1 MTRKARKTQS
11 TSKSSRL
18 AEDVTTMSFAAPK
31 EWRAMIDVV
40 CGYGKRFDSL
50 SALMRKLVGD
60 YLAANPPTEDEIA
73 KSPLQR
79 HSGKN

>member
-1 MTRKARKTQS
+1 MTRKARKTRS

-18 AEDVTTMSFAAPK
+18 ADGMVTMSFAAPR
-31 EWRAMIDVV
+31 EWQAMIKVI

-60 YLAANPPTEDEIA
+60 YLAASPPTEEEIA